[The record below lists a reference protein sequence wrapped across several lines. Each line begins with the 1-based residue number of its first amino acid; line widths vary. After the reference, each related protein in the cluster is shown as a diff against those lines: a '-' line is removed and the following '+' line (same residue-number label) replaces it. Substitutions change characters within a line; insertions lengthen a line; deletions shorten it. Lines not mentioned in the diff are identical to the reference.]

1 MITATLVDN
10 NSNKESNLLS
20 VGVVPKLTMTT
31 MAMTATVMTTR
42 VMTPNNND
50 NNRDDTNNDNNN
62 GDDNNVEDNNNDNNN
77 GDDDNLLGVGVVS
90 VPKLSSHPLRHSSTL
105 RPHLLQLTRSFI

>member
-1 MITATLVDN
+1 M
-10 NSNKESNLLS
+10 
-20 VGVVPKLTMTT
+20 
-31 MAMTATVMTTR
+31 VMTTR

-77 GDDDNLLGVGVVS
+77 GDDDNLLSVGVVS
-90 VPKLSSHPLRHSSTL
+90 VPKLAAHPLRHRSTL
-105 RPHLLQLTRSFI
+105 CSKLLQLMTMTITIMSRSCYSTLLSIF

>member
-42 VMTPNNND
+42 V
-50 NNRDDTNNDNNN
+50 NRDGTNNYNNN

-77 GDDDNLLGVGVVS
+77 GDDDNLLSVGVVS

-105 RPHLLQLTRSFI
+105 RPHLLQLTRNFI

>member
-1 MITATLVDN
+1 
-10 NSNKESNLLS
+10 
-20 VGVVPKLTMTT
+20 
-31 MAMTATVMTTR
+31 MTTR

-50 NNRDDTNNDNNN
+50 NNCDDTNNDNNN
-62 GDDNNVEDNNNDNNN
+62 GDDNNFEDNNNDNN
-77 GDDDNLLGVGVVS
+77 GDDDNLLSVGVVS